1 MTFFDK
7 DSPSKG
13 FVVYSYYGLQSHIIM
28 NSHGVVYSINPYNHE
43 GKVIIFPTREQANEY
58 LAFQTFYTNSAE
70 IKFLAKVEIY

>member
-1 MTFFDK
+1 MTFFYQ

-13 FVVYSYYGLQSHIIM
+13 FVVYSDYGLQSHIIM

-43 GKVIIFPTREQANEY
+43 GKVITFPTREQANEY
-58 LAFQTFYTNSAE
+58 LASQTFYTNAAE